1 MSKSIINSQSRL
13 PNIKYMNISKHAT
26 QLKVPG
32 ESIQDILKFVQFD
45 NNMHSDLDTFLDD
58 L

>member
-1 MSKSIINSQSRL
+1 
-13 PNIKYMNISKHAT
+13 MNISKHAT

-32 ESIQDILKFVQFD
+32 ESIRDFLKFVQFD